1 VLPDDSSAPSSG
13 RPFSVMPDPRPLS
26 WNERLLAWRD
36 RLLASDAFRRWA
48 AAFPL
53 TRPFAQR
60 NARALFDLC
69 AGFVYSQVLFACVRV
84 RLFEILAEGPAS
96 LSEIARRIELPL
108 DATERLV
115 RAALSLRLVACRA
128 GDRYGLGM
136 LGAALVRN
144 EAITSMVEH
153 HALLYADLADPVAL
167 LRGDVAQT
175 QLARYWPYAGGRT
188 IDDLDPDQLAAY
200 SRLMSASQALIANE
214 ILDAYPLRGHRC
226 LLDVGGGEGTFLMA
240 AAARAPQ
247 LDLML
252 FDLPAV
258 ARRAETRFA
267 ANGLGQRARAF
278 GGDFRNDALPHGAD
292 VATLVRVIFDHDDAA
307 ALAIL
312 RAVRRSLP
320 VGATLLLAEPM
331 AGTDG
336 AEPMGDA
343 YFGFYLLA
351 MGHGRSRTPAELSS
365 LIVAAGFDQVRLV
378 RTHMPLQTRL
388 LRARASA
395 VTETV

>member
-1 VLPDDSSAPSSG
+1 
-13 RPFSVMPDPRPLS
+13 MPDPRPSS
-26 WNERLLAWRD
+26 WTERFLALRD

-53 TRPFAQR
+53 TRPFARR

-69 AGFVYSQVLFACVRV
+69 AGFVYSQVLSACVRV

-96 LSEIARRIELPL
+96 RSEIARRIELPL
-108 DATERLV
+108 EATERLL
-115 RAALSLRLVACRA
+115 RAALSLRLVARRA

-144 EAITSMVEH
+144 EAITAMVEH

-175 QLARYWPYAGGRT
+175 QLARYWPYAAGRT

-200 SRLMSASQALIANE
+200 SRLMSTSQALIASE

-226 LLDVGGGEGTFLMA
+226 LLDVGGGEGAFLLA

-247 LDLML
+247 LDLVL

-258 ARRAETRFA
+258 ARRAEARFA
-267 ANGLGQRARAF
+267 ANGLGRRARAF
-278 GGDFRNDALPHGAD
+278 GGDFRGDALPHGAD
-292 VATLVRVIFDHDDAA
+292 IATLIRVIFDHDDAT

-312 RAVRRSLP
+312 RAVRRALP
-320 VGATLLLAEPM
+320 VGGTLLVAEPM
-331 AGTDG
+331 AGTEG

-351 MGHGRSRTPAELSS
+351 MGHGRSRTPAELAR
-365 LIVAAGFDQVRLV
+365 LIVAAGFDEVRLV

-395 VTETV
+395 GAE